1 MKIKA
6 EEDEGFGHSQVVLL
20 QEEGPGIKFQSSGS
34 KLYSVL
40 LLDKKDAHHLCS
52 PVKE

>member
-1 MKIKA
+1 MWMKIKA

-20 QEEGPGIKFQSSGS
+20 QEEEPGIKFKSSGS

-40 LLDKKDAHHLCS
+40 LLDKKDTTYVAL
-52 PVKE
+52 